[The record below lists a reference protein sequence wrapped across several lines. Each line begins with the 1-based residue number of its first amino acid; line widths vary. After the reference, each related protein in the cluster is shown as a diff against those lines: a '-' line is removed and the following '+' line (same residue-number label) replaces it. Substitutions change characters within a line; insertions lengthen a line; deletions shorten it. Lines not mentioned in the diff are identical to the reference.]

1 MGSGTDRG
9 SPLLGDSYPPTD
21 LYRRG
26 FDEAGVGLLILD
38 AVSGHILDANR
49 ALCDLLG
56 HPRGGL
62 TGSSAALL
70 GDDPALLFA
79 GIRRWTTKDG
89 SLIDVRV
96 RTSPTSR
103 PDACRTFVVERV
115 DADEIVR
122 SEENRAALTAAGLG
136 EWRLDLADGFLR
148 LSRRAAH
155 ILGSSPG
162 MSLTWAQVQ
171 DLMDESEAARMKDT
185 VRAAIIEDA
194 PFAIEARLRRASDG
208 IEIRISARGQ
218 AIGAI
223 GARPAI
229 VVGVLQDVT
238 KRVEARD
245 AQRESEERLRIAT
258 SLAELGIFEWHM
270 LDDQAVW
277 ENERMF
283 AIFGRAPEEGAL
295 GKREFL
301 STVLHPDDRA
311 AFRSAIST
319 ALRED
324 STLQASG
331 RIRRAQ
337 DGGWRIIDMAG
348 RFESD
353 ARGRLPRRLIGVVAD
368 VTERRVAEERQA
380 LLIRELHH
388 RVKNTLATVQAIV
401 GSTARTASSIE
412 SFYEAFVGRIMSLAH
427 THSVLTEDTWQ
438 TASLRKLIENELRP
452 YGDAGQD
459 VPGTGRV
466 TLDGPPV
473 DLASEIAVPI
483 GMAIHEL
490 TTNAAKHGALSTQEG
505 RVAIS
510 WRLSEDSTG
519 MMLHL
524 DWSEFDGPPVRPPT
538 RQGFGSRLLQRVLTA
553 QVRAEIAASYPTEG
567 FRMTMTAPLPARTE
581 GLNPLS

>member
-1 MGSGTDRG
+1 M
-9 SPLLGDSYPPTD
+9 PGDARSEADP
-21 LYRRG
+21 YRRS
-26 FDEAGVGLLILD
+26 FDEARIGLVILD
-38 AVSGHILDANR
+38 GGTERILDANPF
-49 ALCDLLG
+49 LTTLLG
-56 HPRGGL
+56 YGAGSL
-62 TGSSAALL
+62 TGRPVTVF
-70 GDDPALLFA
+70 GNDPHLFSA
-79 GIRRWTTKDG
+79 GIRRWTSASG
-89 SLIDVRV
+89 NPLDVRI
-96 RTSPTSR
+96 RTLPSSDTG
-103 PDACRTFVVERV
+103 ALRTLVVERV
-115 DADEIVR
+115 DADDIVR

-136 EWRLDLADGFLR
+136 EWRIDLADGLLR
-148 LSRRAAH
+148 VSRRAAH
-155 ILGSSPG
+155 ILGFPPG
-162 MSLTWAQVQ
+162 TSLTWPQVAG
-171 DLMDESEAARMKDT
+171 LMEAPEVERVKAA
-185 VRAAIIEDA
+185 VRAAMRA
-194 PFAIEARLRRASDG
+194 GTPFAIEARLRRAGDE
-208 IEIRISARGQ
+208 IEIRVSARGQ
-218 AIGAI
+218 AIGAV
-223 GARPAI
+223 GDRSGI

-238 KRVEARD
+238 TRVEARD
-245 AQRESEERLRIAT
+245 ALRESEERLRIAT

-283 AIFGRAPEEGAL
+283 AIFGRRPGEGAL

-301 STVLHPDDRA
+301 GTVLHPDDRP
-311 AFRSAIST
+311 AFRRAIST

-331 RIRRAQ
+331 RIQRAH
-337 DGGWRIIDMAG
+337 DGAWRIIDMAG

-353 ARGRLPRRLIGVVAD
+353 APDRLPRRLIGVVAD
-368 VTERRVAEERQA
+368 VTERRIAEERQA

-438 TASLRKLIENELRP
+438 TASLRNLLENELRP
-452 YGDAGQD
+452 YGDGALDG
-459 VPGTGRV
+459 PGARRIV
-466 TLDGPPV
+466 LDGPPV

-510 WRLSEDSTG
+510 WNVAEEAGGKT
-519 MMLHL
+519 LHL
-524 DWSEFDGPPVRPPT
+524 EWSESDGPPVRPPT

-553 QVRAEIAASYPTEG
+553 QVRADIAASYPPEG
-567 FRMTMTAPLPARTE
+567 FRLTMSAPLPARIE
-581 GLNPLS
+581 GLNPLA